1 MGGITFFFSE
11 AERRRC
17 SRLFAPECK
26 MSIQVVE
33 KSSQGLSRVLAV
45 TIPAGDL
52 GAKLD
57 AKIKEI
63 SPRLNI
69 KGFRPGKVPAAHVR
83 KLYGRDL
90 MGEIVQETL
99 NETTQA
105 ALDQAQI
112 RAAAPADLKLASD
125 IDKVVAGQAD
135 LAFEMEVEIMPEFEP
150 VDPTTLSLK
159 RPVYEAVDA
168 DIDEGLKGLLEQF
181 RTYEKKGGKSP
192 KAAKD
197 DMVVIDF
204 VGRVD
209 GEAFEGGSATDAEV
223 VIGSGRFIPGFEEQ
237 LEGAK
242 TGETRTLKVTFPED
256 YGAAQLAGKA
266 AEFEVTVK
274 EIKAAK
280 AGEADAAFAE
290 RIGFDSLDALRNALK
305 VQLDQ
310 DFGATSRFR
319 LKRRLLDALDGGH
332 AFPLPEKMVE
342 NEFRSIWS
350 QIEAD
355 RAQGQLAPE
364 DADKPEEELKAE
376 YHKIAERRVRLGLV
390 LAEIGR
396 RAGVTVSDQEL
407 SNAIMA
413 EARRYPGQEKEV
425 FDFYRRNPA
434 AAAQKRAPIYE
445 EKVCDY
451 IFGVAKV
458 EDEPVSKEE
467 LQADEDLPE

>member
-1 MGGITFFFSE
+1 
-11 AERRRC
+11 
-17 SRLFAPECK
+17 
-26 MSIQVVE
+26 MSMQVVE
-33 KSSQGLSRVLAV
+33 KSSEGLSRVLSV

-57 AKIKEI
+57 AKIAEI

-83 KLYGRDL
+83 KMFGRDL

-99 NETTQA
+99 NETTQK
-105 ALDQAQI
+105 ALDERNI
-112 RAAAPADLKLASD
+112 RPAAPADLKLASD

-135 LAFEMEVEIMPEFEP
+135 LAFEMEVEIMPDFEP
-150 VDPTTLSLK
+150 VDPTGIELK
-159 RPVYEAVDA
+159 RPVYEASDA
-168 DIDEGLKGLLEQF
+168 DLDEAMKGLVDQF
-181 RTYEKKGGKSP
+181 KTYEKKGGKAP
-192 KAAKD
+192 KAAD
-197 DMVVIDF
+197 GDMVVIDF
-204 VGRVD
+204 VGRID
-209 GEAFEGGSATDAEV
+209 GEAFEGGSANDAEV
-223 VIGSGRFIPGFEEQ
+223 VLGSGRFIPGFEEQ
-237 LEGAK
+237 LVGAK
-242 TGETRTLKVTFPED
+242 AGETRTLKVSFPED

-266 AEFEVTVK
+266 AEFEATVK

-280 AGEADAAFAE
+280 GSEADEEFAK
-290 RIGFDSLDALRNALK
+290 RIGFDTLDALRNALK

-310 DFGATSRFR
+310 DFGSTSRFR
-319 LKRRLLDALDGGH
+319 LKRRLLDVLDAGH

-342 NEFRSIWS
+342 NEFQSIWS
-350 QIEAD
+350 QVEAD
-355 RAQGQLAPE
+355 RQSGELAPE
-364 DADKPEEELKAE
+364 DAEKPEEELKAD
-376 YHKIAERRVRLGLV
+376 YRKIAERRVRLGLV

-396 RAGVTVSDQEL
+396 RAGVSVTDQEL

-425 FDFYRRNPA
+425 FEFYRRNPA

-458 EDEPVSKEE
+458 ENESVSKEE
-467 LQADEDLPE
+467 LQADEDLPV

>member
-1 MGGITFFFSE
+1 
-11 AERRRC
+11 
-17 SRLFAPECK
+17 
-26 MSIQVVE
+26 MSMQVVE
-33 KSSQGLSRVLAV
+33 KSSEGLSRVLSV

-90 MGEIVQETL
+90 MGEIVQEAI
-99 NETTQA
+99 NETSQQ

-112 RAAAPADLKLASD
+112 RAAAPADFKLSSD
-125 IDKVVAGQAD
+125 LDQVVAGQAD
-135 LAFEMEVEIMPEFEP
+135 LAFEMEVEIMPDFEP
-150 VDPTTLSLK
+150 IDPAGLELK
-159 RPVYEAVDA
+159 RPTYEAADS
-168 DIDEGLKGLLEQF
+168 DIDESLKGLLEQF
-181 RTYEKKGGKSP
+181 RTYEAKGGKAP

-204 VGRVD
+204 VGKID
-209 GEAFEGGSATDAEV
+209 GEAFEGGSANDAEV

-242 TGETRTLKVTFPED
+242 VGEERVLKVNFPED
-256 YGAAQLAGKA
+256 YGAAHLAGKA
-266 AEFEVTVK
+266 AEFDVTVK
-274 EIKAAK
+274 EIKVSK
-280 AGEADAAFAE
+280 TGEADAAFAE
-290 RIGFDSLDALRNALK
+290 RIGFESIDALRNAVK

-310 DFGATSRFR
+310 EFGATSRFR
-319 LKRRLLDALDGGH
+319 LKRRLLDVLDAQH

-342 NEFRSIWS
+342 NEFQSIWS
-350 QIEAD
+350 QVEAD

-364 DADKPEEELKAE
+364 DADKSEDELRGE
-376 YHKIAERRVRLGLV
+376 YRKIAERRVRLGLV

-396 RAGVTVSDQEL
+396 RANVTVSDQEL

-413 EARRYPGQEKEV
+413 EARQFPGREKEV
-425 FDFYRRNPA
+425 FEFYRRNPG

-445 EKVCDY
+445 EKVCDF
-451 IFGVAKV
+451 IFSVAKV
-458 EDEPVSKEE
+458 EDEPVSKADLE
-467 LQADEDLPE
+467 ADEDAPV